1 MDSEN
6 FYESEQFIMKVDD
19 FNITNDILLLNPKN
33 NQNSGRNSEQAS
45 VQKII

>member
-6 FYESEQFIMKVDD
+6 FYESEQFIMKVDQ

-33 NQNSGRNSEQAS
+33 NQNSIND
-45 VQKII
+45 